1 MFTTTM
7 EKINAG
13 AYRVYV
19 GKNILSSIHGL
30 IRENLKKDTRVDSLA
45 LVVTDRNVARHYLK
59 PVAGSLKK
67 GGFRVKHLVLPAGE
81 GIKNQKQLF
90 RLLNGMVKYGLT
102 RDSIVA
108 ALGGGVIGDLAG
120 FAASVYMR
128 GCRLI
133 QIPTT
138 LLAQADSSIGGKT
151 GINLPRGKNLV
162 GSFHNPL
169 FVASDLA
176 TLRTL
181 PERELIS
188 GFAEVIK
195 YGLIFHRPLFEK
207 IERVVGREEGLGFG
221 DTLITDIDFLKE
233 IITRSIKI
241 KAEIVQADEQENDL
255 RMILNFGHTFG
266 HAVEQLTG
274 YRRFLHGEAVLL
286 GMEMATLLSVKK
298 GLLDISDANR
308 IQTLL
313 ESFSPHAGDEKSEK
327 KSSSKNG
334 ARKKNVRGF
343 TGKRVSVRGL
353 TAKSVYQQIST
364 DKKKRRGVVHYI
376 LLKKIGYAVPETEL
390 QKKTVL
396 ESIAETLAR
405 KKP

>member
-7 EKINAG
+7 ETINAG

-19 GKNILSSIHGL
+19 GKDILSSIHGL
-30 IRENLKKDTRVDSLA
+30 IRENLKKETRVDSLA

-59 PVAGSLKK
+59 PVARSLKK

-81 GIKNQKQLF
+81 GTKNKKQLF

-207 IERVVGREEGLGFG
+207 IERVVGREECPGFG

-298 GLLDISDANR
+298 GMLGMSDAKR
-308 IQTLL
+308 IHDLIAQFYPI
-313 ESFSPHAGDEKSEK
+313 SGKGSG
-327 KSSSKNG
+327 SKARYPKG
-334 ARKKNVRGF
+334 RATERKKI
-343 TGKRVSVRGL
+343 SLRGL
-353 TAKSVYQQIST
+353 TAKAVYHQIGT
-364 DKKKRRGVVHYI
+364 DKKKRGGAVHYI
-376 LLKKIGYAVPETEL
+376 LLKKIGYALPETDL
-390 QKKTVL
+390 RKKSVL
-396 ESIAETLAR
+396 ESIAETLALHSA
-405 KKP
+405 KP